1 MLFLKLCLF
10 LLLASSYSKADCL
23 PDATGKNFTGLCTPG
38 VTTTE
43 DTQIDI
49 VEEDFGTEIVTT
61 TTTTVTNTEVTV
73 TNQDSQDL
81 LDGTNNYVT
90 STKEGDMD
98 SDWGGQGP
106 ASMPTG
112 NACYGLGTDK
122 CAAITGSGNTT
133 STMGVEGMGTTFIQ
147 TVDFSELNISNGGEV
162 KYSIE
167 VDKQDAQD
175 RIYMHVTGLNG
186 TSQVFSG
193 TDILSESGVST
204 GYQSYNGSFDFS
216 GVLNRV
222 TIEVGGRDI
231 NLAVGPVFDD
241 VSVNVFYNVINTII
255 TQQIT
260 TVEEIYYLNLLDT
273 EINFA
278 EEVFEF
284 NDISTNDV
292 GEIEFMPFEPEYEE
306 VTYESV
312 EIEMAEIE
320 LEFDYVEVSYDV
332 TYDAPPPME
341 LLPPPDMNM
350 DFEVPVNIET
360 VSIEIEMEMNLE
372 LPSLEDMPPPPDM
385 MASVEEV
392 APPMEMDDVPPPMET
407 EPEVEIEVEPVETE
421 VEETKPQIEEV
432 QEEPEMVETEPEE
445 TVEEAPE
452 EVEEVEEVEE
462 TKEPEEEAP
471 EEVEETKEE
480 PKEAPKKEE
489 KKEEPKKEPKKEPS
503 AKEKAATKIVKK
515 IDDKARYDD
524 AAQTKTLIV
533 MQILGNTKSFF
544 DTQSYIQDTNVTE
557 YLNKTIDDQYGM
569 LFDMAQGQIMDDM
582 VNSQWQK
589 SQ

>member
-1 MLFLKLCLF
+1 MLAKLLFTKLCLL
-10 LLLASSYSKADCL
+10 LLLASSYSRADCL
-23 PDATGKNFTGLCTPG
+23 PDTEGLCTPG

-43 DTQIDI
+43 DTEIDI
-49 VEEDFGTEIVTT
+49 TEEDLGTEIVTT
-61 TTTTVTNTEVTV
+61 TVTTVTNTEVTV
-73 TNQDSQDL
+73 TNEDSGNI
-81 LDGTNNYVT
+81 LDGTNGYVST
-90 STKEGDMD
+90 SNEGDMD
-98 SDWGGQGP
+98 IDWGGQGP

-112 NACYGLGTDK
+112 NSCYGLGADK
-122 CAAITGSGNTT
+122 CAAIAGSGNST
-133 STMGVEGMGTTFIQ
+133 STMGVDGMGTTFIQ

-167 VDKQDAQD
+167 VDKQDDQD
-175 RIYMHVTGLNG
+175 RIYMHITGLNG

-284 NDISTNDV
+284 NDIATNDI
-292 GEIEFMPFEPEYEE
+292 GEIEFMPFESEYEE
-306 VTYESV
+306 VTYETV
-312 EIEMAEIE
+312 EVEMAEIE
-320 LEFDYVEVSYDV
+320 LEFEYVEISYDV
-332 TYDAPPPME
+332 TFDAPSPME
-341 LLPPPDMNM
+341 LLPAPDMNM
-350 DFEVPVNIET
+350 DFEMPVNIET
-360 VSIEIEMEMNLE
+360 VTLEIEMEMDL
-372 LPSLEDMPPPPDM
+372 PPPDM
-385 MASVEEV
+385 VASVEEI
-392 APPMEMDDVPPPMET
+392 APSIEI
-407 EPEVEIEVEPVETE
+407 EPEIVETE
-421 VEETKPQIEEV
+421 VEETKPQIEAV
-432 QEEPEMVETEPEE
+432 QEEPEMIEAEPEE

-452 EVEEVEEVEE
+452 KVEEIEEVEEV
-462 TKEPEEEAP
+462 KEPEEEAP
-471 EEVEETKEE
+471 EEIEEAEEEVKEE
-480 PKEAPKKEE
+480 PKKEE
-489 KKEEPKKEPKKEPS
+489 KKEEPKKEPKKESS
-503 AKEKAATKIVKK
+503 AKEKAASKIVKK

-533 MQILGNTKSFF
+533 MQILGNTKTFF

-582 VNSQWQK
+582 VNSQWLK

>member
-1 MLFLKLCLF
+1 MWLFLYC
-10 LLLASSYSKADCL
+10 SYSKANCL
-23 PDATGKNFTGLCTPG
+23 PNVEGLCTPG
-38 VTTTE
+38 VTITE

-49 VEEDFGTEIVTT
+49 TEEDLGTEIVTT
-61 TTTTVTNTEVTV
+61 TTTTITNTEVTV
-73 TNQDSQDL
+73 TNQNSDNI
-81 LDGTNNYVT
+81 LDGSNGYVGT
-90 STKEGDMD
+90 SNEGDMD
-98 SDWGGQGP
+98 IDWGGQGP

-112 NACYGLGTDK
+112 NSCYGLGADK
-122 CAAITGSGNTT
+122 CAAIAGSGNST
-133 STMGVEGMGTTFIQ
+133 STMGVDGMGTTFIQ

-167 VDKQDAQD
+167 VDKQDDQD
-175 RIYMHVTGLNG
+175 RIYMHITGLNG

-284 NDISTNDV
+284 NDIATNDI
-292 GEIEFMPFEPEYEE
+292 GEIEFMPFESEYEE
-306 VTYESV
+306 VTYETV
-312 EIEMAEIE
+312 EVEMAEIE
-320 LEFDYVEVSYDV
+320 LEFEYVEISYDV
-332 TYDAPPPME
+332 TFDAPSPME
-341 LLPPPDMNM
+341 LLPAPDMNM
-350 DFEVPVNIET
+350 DFEMPVNIET
-360 VSIEIEMEMNLE
+360 VTLEIEMEMDL
-372 LPSLEDMPPPPDM
+372 PPPDM
-385 MASVEEV
+385 VASVEEI
-392 APPMEMDDVPPPMET
+392 APSIEI
-407 EPEVEIEVEPVETE
+407 EPEIVETE
-421 VEETKPQIEEV
+421 VEETKPQIEAV
-432 QEEPEMVETEPEE
+432 QEEPEMIEAEPEE

-452 EVEEVEEVEE
+452 KVEEIEEVEEV
-462 TKEPEEEAP
+462 KEPEEEAP
-471 EEVEETKEE
+471 EEIEEAEEEVKEE
-480 PKEAPKKEE
+480 PKKEE
-489 KKEEPKKEPKKEPS
+489 KKEEPKKEPKKESS
-503 AKEKAATKIVKK
+503 AKEKAASKIVKK

-533 MQILGNTKSFF
+533 MQILGNTKTFF

-569 LFDMAQGQIMDDM
+569 LFDMAQGQMMDDM
-582 VNSQWQK
+582 VNSKWQK

>member
-1 MLFLKLCLF
+1 MLFIKLCLL
-10 LLLASSYSKADCL
+10 LLLASSYSRADCL
-23 PDATGKNFTGLCTPG
+23 PDTEGLCTPG

-43 DTQIDI
+43 DTEIDI
-49 VEEDFGTEIVTT
+49 TEEDLGTEIVTT
-61 TTTTVTNTEVTV
+61 TVTTVTNTEVTV
-73 TNQDSQDL
+73 TNEDSGNI
-81 LDGTNNYVT
+81 LDGTNGYVST
-90 STKEGDMD
+90 SNEGDMD
-98 SDWGGQGP
+98 IDWGGQGP

-112 NACYGLGTDK
+112 NSCYGLGADK
-122 CAAITGSGNTT
+122 CAAIAGSGNST
-133 STMGVEGMGTTFIQ
+133 STMGVDGMGTTFIQ

-167 VDKQDAQD
+167 VDKQDDQD
-175 RIYMHVTGLNG
+175 RIYMHITGLNG

-284 NDISTNDV
+284 NDIATNDI
-292 GEIEFMPFEPEYEE
+292 GEIEFMPFESEYEE
-306 VTYESV
+306 VTYETV
-312 EIEMAEIE
+312 EVEMAEIE
-320 LEFDYVEVSYDV
+320 LEFEYVEISYDV
-332 TYDAPPPME
+332 TFDAPSPME
-341 LLPPPDMNM
+341 LLPAPDMNM
-350 DFEVPVNIET
+350 DFEMPVNLET
-360 VSIEIEMEMNLE
+360 VTLEIEMEMDL
-372 LPSLEDMPPPPDM
+372 PPPDM
-385 MASVEEV
+385 VASVEEI
-392 APPMEMDDVPPPMET
+392 APSIEI
-407 EPEVEIEVEPVETE
+407 EPEIVETE
-421 VEETKPQIEEV
+421 VEETKPQIEVV
-432 QEEPEMVETEPEE
+432 QEEPEMIEPEPEE

-452 EVEEVEEVEE
+452 EVEEIEEVEE
-462 TKEPEEEAP
+462 VKEPEEEAP
-471 EEVEETKEE
+471 EEIEEAEEEVKEE
-480 PKEAPKKEE
+480 PKKEE
-489 KKEEPKKEPKKEPS
+489 KKEEPKKEPKKESS
-503 AKEKAATKIVKK
+503 AKEKAASKIVKK

-533 MQILGNTKSFF
+533 MQILGNTKTFF

-582 VNSQWQK
+582 VNSQWLK

>member
-1 MLFLKLCLF
+1 MLILLHCIRLYLF
-10 LLLASSYSKADCL
+10 LLLVSSYSKADCL
-23 PDATGKNFTGLCTPG
+23 PDTEGLCTPG

-49 VEEDFGTEIVTT
+49 TEEDFGTEIVTT

-73 TNQDSQDL
+73 TNQNSDNI
-81 LDGTNNYVT
+81 LDGSNGYVGT
-90 STKEGDMD
+90 SKEGDMD
-98 SDWGGQGP
+98 IDWGGQGP

-122 CAAITGSGNTT
+122 CAAITGSGNST

-167 VDKQDAQD
+167 VDKQDDQD
-175 RIYMHVTGLNG
+175 RIYMHITGLNG

-222 TIEVGGRDI
+222 TIEIGGRDI

-241 VSVNVFYNVINTII
+241 VSVDVFYNVINTII

-284 NDISTNDV
+284 NDIATNDI

-306 VTYESV
+306 VTYETV

-320 LEFDYVEVSYDV
+320 LEFEYVEISYDV
-332 TYDAPPPME
+332 TFDAPPPME

-350 DFEVPVNIET
+350 DFEIPVNIET
-360 VSIEIEMEMNLE
+360 VSLEIEMEMNLE
-372 LPSLEDMPPPPDM
+372 LPPLEDMPPPPDM
-385 MASVEEV
+385 VASVEEV
-392 APPMEMDDVPPPMET
+392 APPIELEEIAPPMEM
-407 EPEVEIEVEPVETE
+407 EPEIEMEPEPVETE

-432 QEEPEMVETEPEE
+432 KEEPEMIESEPEE

-462 TKEPEEEAP
+462 TKEPEEKAP
-471 EEVEETKEE
+471 EEVEEVEEETKEE
-480 PKEAPKKEE
+480 PKKEE

-503 AKEKAATKIVKK
+503 AKEKAASKIVKK

-569 LFDMAQGQIMDDM
+569 LFDMAQGQMMDDM